1 MITVISLFFSN
12 KDFARKVNKET
23 VDLEDVVEKGD
34 LDWLK
39 DTLEEFAGKTGSP
52 VARQLVD
59 NWPEAASRFV
69 KVCI

>member
-1 MITVISLFFSN
+1 M
-12 KDFARKVNKET
+12 
-23 VDLEDVVEKGD
+23 EKGD